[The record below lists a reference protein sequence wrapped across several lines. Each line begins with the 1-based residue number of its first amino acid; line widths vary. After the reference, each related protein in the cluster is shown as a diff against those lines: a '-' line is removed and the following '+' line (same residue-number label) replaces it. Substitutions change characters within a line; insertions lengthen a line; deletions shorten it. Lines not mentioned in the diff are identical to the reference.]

1 MKVFLKIKSLL
12 ETAHLNGNK
21 VIFAGNG
28 SSAAMAG
35 HCAVDLTKN
44 AGIRAINFN
53 EADLI
58 TCF

>member
-44 AGIRAINFN
+44 AGVRAVI
-53 EADLI
+53 LMKQI
-58 TCF
+58 